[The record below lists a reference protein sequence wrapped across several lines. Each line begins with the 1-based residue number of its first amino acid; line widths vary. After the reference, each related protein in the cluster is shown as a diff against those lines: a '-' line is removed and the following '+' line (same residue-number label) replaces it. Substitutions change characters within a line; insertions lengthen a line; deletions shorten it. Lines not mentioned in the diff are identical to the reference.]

1 LNFFFKTETGSNQPV
16 SIWFGLFFGQK
27 PVQTGLTRV
36 FFCLA
41 RFFFDLGSVRFHAYK
56 TETEPV
62 DVFKILIDFF
72 TV

>member
-1 LNFFFKTETGSNQPV
+1 M
-16 SIWFGLFFGQK
+16 WFGLFFGQK